1 MKTKDTVIDWEEQ
14 YKEAGCMEN
23 LDVDKLLETQAEA
36 SFKAGRSEGAKGY
49 HAYHV
54 GSLEGKEAG
63 IREVVEWL
71 IKHDHPILNK
81 RSNCLITS
89 GEWQAKKKEWG
100 L

>member
-1 MKTKDTVIDWEEQ
+1 MEAKDSVILEILATHG
-14 YKEAGCMEN
+14 YPIEN
-23 LDVDKLLETQAEA
+23 AE
-36 SFKAGRSEGAKGY
+36 KILNNVGRAIY
-49 HAYHV
+49 Q
-54 GSLEGKEAG
+54 AG

-89 GEWQAKKKEWG
+89 GEWQTKKKEWG